1 MAFLVIGLLVLWIGL
16 ALMALGLCMAAGR
29 ADADAETQDGDL
41 RDRSGAVLLPR
52 SRSRTGSRAG
62 DC

>member
-29 ADADAETQDGDL
+29 ADAETQDGDL
-41 RDRSGAVLLPR
+41 RDRSRAVLLPR